1 MIKWPSFRD
10 LFVQAG
16 NTSSRYPFAMLAA
29 TMGTVILLVIIEQQ
43 TNVWAYLSNN
53 GQSLMASLLG
63 VLIFF
68 IADIYAERHH
78 IPPSRKLIIEI
89 IAFVVIIS
97 YYLLLPKELA
107 HKNYIRFILFFMTG
121 LLLVSYIPFTKTYEI
136 NAFWHFNLLLT
147 VRIMLSSLYSA
158 MLFGGISLALFA
170 MGYLFG
176 LSISAKLYLQLF
188 IAIFGIFNTLI
199 FLAGIPEEISELEQ
213 EESYPRVLRFCVQ
226 FVLLPLIVVYV
237 GILYVYGASILVS
250 WTLPKGLVTYLV
262 IIFSIIGMV
271 TFLII
276 YPIRQQKE
284 GRTLQIYSRNFSI
297 SLFPLLA
304 LLFWGLGKRIQDY
317 GITELRYFALVLAV
331 WLAGINLYLLISKA
345 KNIKV
350 ITISLSFVCL
360 LSAFGSW
367 GVFMS
372 ADRSQSHRFKKIMI
386 KSRLLKDG
394 KITPNAQAKPLS
406 VSDHKNLHSILQFFA
421 RRKRLARLQPFIKP
435 DLDSLLSPSDS
446 EHRKIVKL
454 YALMGENVTGDYVT
468 ELIAVNT
475 KQFDFV
481 SHLDE
486 PVRKV
491 KGYDYIISF
500 EQKAN
505 SFKEN
510 KHRVYLVGDKEVE
523 LHFDWKKNRMLL
535 HEKKDTLI
543 KFLLNP
549 MLEKLVKKFS
559 NKSKPVPHN
568 EMILIEEGKSY
579 KAQLQI
585 RYVNI
590 ARRQDSENKMR
601 SMRGELLLHFA
612 KPATEGFE

>member
-10 LFVQAG
+10 LFTQAG

-43 TNVWAYLSNN
+43 TDVWSYLSDN

-78 IPPSRKLIIEI
+78 IPPSRKLVIEI
-89 IAFVVIIS
+89 IAFIIIIT

-121 LLLVSYIPFTKTYEI
+121 LLLVSYIPFTKTYEV

-147 VRIMLSSLYSA
+147 VRIMLSGLYSA

-176 LSISAKLYLQLF
+176 LTISAKLYLQLF

-199 FLAGIPEEISELEQ
+199 FLAGIPDEIQALEKEET
-213 EESYPRVLRFCVQ
+213 YPRVLRFCVQ
-226 FVLLPLIVVYV
+226 FVLLPLIVIYLS
-237 GILYVYGASILVS
+237 ILYVYGASILVS

-262 IIFSIIGMV
+262 LVFSVIGMA

-284 GRTLQIYSRNFSI
+284 GRTLQAYSRNFSL

-317 GITELRYFALVLAV
+317 GLTELRYFALVLAV

-360 LSAFGSW
+360 LSAFGPW
-367 GVFMS
+367 GVFMT
-372 ADRSQSHRFKKIMI
+372 ADRSQASRFKKIML
-386 KSRLLKDG
+386 KSQLLKEG

-406 VSDHKNLHSILQFFA
+406 LSDHKNLHSILQFFA
-421 RRKRLARLQPFIKP
+421 QRKRLARLQPFIRP
-435 DLDSLLSPSDS
+435 HLDSLLSPSDS
-446 EHRKIVKL
+446 EHRKIIKL

-468 ELIAVNT
+468 DLISVNT
-475 KQFDFV
+475 KQFNFQ
-481 SHLDE
+481 SRFDE
-486 PVRKV
+486 PVRNI
-491 KGYDYIISF
+491 KGYNYIIKF
-500 EQKAN
+500 KQKAN
-505 SFKEN
+505 SFKVN
-510 KHRVYLVGDKEVE
+510 KQRVYLLGDKEIE
-523 LHFDWKKNRMLL
+523 LYVDWKKNRILL
-535 HEKKDTLI
+535 HEKKDTLVN
-543 KFLLNP
+543 FLLDP
-549 MLEKLVKKFS
+549 MLEKLVRKFS
-559 NKSKPVPHN
+559 NVSKPLPHN
-568 EMILIEEGKSY
+568 EMVLIEAGKSY
-579 KAQLQI
+579 KAKLQI
-585 RYVNI
+585 TQVNI

-601 SMRGELLLHFA
+601 SMSGELLLYFS
-612 KPATEGFE
+612 KPEGF

>member
-1 MIKWPSFRD
+1 
-10 LFVQAG
+10 
-16 NTSSRYPFAMLAA
+16 MLAA

-43 TNVWAYLSNN
+43 ADVWVYLSNN

-89 IAFVVIIS
+89 IAFVVIIT

-107 HKNYIRFILFFMTG
+107 NKNYIRFVLFFMTG
-121 LLLVSYIPFTKTYEI
+121 LLLVSYIPFTKTFEV

-147 VRIMLSSLYSA
+147 VRIMLSCLYST

-176 LSISAKLYLQLF
+176 LNISAKLYLQLF

-199 FLAGIPEEISELEQ
+199 FLAGIPVEISDLEK
-213 EESYPRVLRFCVQ
+213 EEAYPRVLRFCVQ
-226 FVLLPLIVVYV
+226 FVLLPLIVIYL
-237 GILYVYGASILVS
+237 GILYVYGASILFS

-262 IIFSIIGMV
+262 IVFSMIGMA

-284 GRTLQIYSRNFSI
+284 GRALQVYSRNFSI
-297 SLFPLLA
+297 SLFPLLS

-317 GITELRYFALVLAV
+317 GITELRYFALVLAI
-331 WLAGINLYLLISKA
+331 WLVCINLYLLLSKA
-345 KNIKV
+345 RNIKV

-360 LSAFGSW
+360 LSTFGPW

-372 ADRSQSHRFKKIMI
+372 ADRSQAHRFKKIMA
-386 KSRLLKDG
+386 KSQLLKDG
-394 KITPNAQAKPLS
+394 KITPSAQAKPLS
-406 VSDHKNLHSILQFFA
+406 LDDHNNLYSILQFFA
-421 RRKRLARLQPFIKP
+421 RRKRLHRLQPFIKP
-435 DLDSLLSPSDS
+435 GLDSLLSRS
-446 EHRKIVKL
+446 ESNHRKIVKL
-454 YALMGENVTGDYVT
+454 YHLMGENVTGDYVT
-468 ELIAVNT
+468 ELVAANT

-481 SHLDE
+481 SHIDE
-486 PVRKV
+486 PVRTV
-491 KGYDYIISF
+491 KGYDYIIRF
-500 EQKAN
+500 DQKVN
-505 SFKEN
+505 NFK
-510 KHRVYLVGDKEVE
+510 KSKRQIYLIGDKKIQIH
-523 LHFDWKKNRMLL
+523 LDWKKNKLLL

-543 KFLLNP
+543 RFLLNP
-549 MLEKLVKKFS
+549 MFEKLVKNFS
-559 NKSKPVPHN
+559 SKSKVVPGN
-568 EMILIEEGKSY
+568 EMVLIEAGKNY

-585 RYVNI
+585 KYVNI
-590 ARRQDSENKMR
+590 ARRRESENKMR
-601 SMRGELLLHFA
+601 SMQGELLLHFD
-612 KPATEGFE
+612 KPSPEGFE